1 MAVHHVGVTLDCV
14 DLELIKGFWS
24 QALDLPD
31 VEQEGDYLLLRAE
44 AGAPRSG
51 IRGLTL
57 QRVPEAKSGKN
68 RMHLD
73 VVVDDVDVEVDR
85 LVALGATVVG
95 REAEPTAEE
104 LTVMGDPEGN
114 EFCVIKA
121 RPATDHD
128 AATDA

>member
-44 AGAPRSG
+44 ADAPRSG
-51 IRGLTL
+51 VRGLTL
-57 QRVPEAKSGKN
+57 QRVPEAKAGKN

-121 RPATDHD
+121 RPATDQD

>member
-1 MAVHHVGVTLDCV
+1 MTVHHVGVTLDCV

-44 AGAPRSG
+44 AGASRSG
-51 IRGLTL
+51 VRGLTL

-73 VVVDDVDVEVDR
+73 VVVDDVDAEVDR
-85 LVALGATVVG
+85 LVALGATVLA

-104 LTVMGDPEGN
+104 LTVMSDPEGN

-121 RPATDHD
+121 RPTTDQEPS
-128 AATDA
+128 TDA